1 MIDLNRLEEYRENN
15 RIEAKRAL
23 GGLPKSIWETY
34 SAFANTLGGLILMG
48 VEEYPDKSLHAV
60 DLPYPEVLIEE
71 FLAGLNDP
79 RKVSANILSEDD
91 ITIETVDG
99 KRIIVV
105 RVPRAPKNL
114 KPVYI
119 DGNHIFG
126 SYHRNGEGD
135 YRCTAEELL
144 AMYREAHSD
153 PEAQADAGTVSEIR
167 KSIIISYLTDHI
179 EVKEQELEKLLGIG
193 KIPVRTLMS
202 ELIADGI
209 VTAKGGNR
217 NRKYKLRS

>member
-1 MIDLNRLEEYRENN
+1 MIDLNHLEEYKENN

-48 VEEYPDKSLHAV
+48 VEEHEDKSLHAV

-79 RKVSANILSEDD
+79 RKVSANILGDDD

-99 KRIIVV
+99 KKIIIVH
-105 RVPRAPKNL
+105 VPRAPKNL
-114 KPVYI
+114 KPIYI

-126 SYHRNGEGD
+126 SYRRNGEGD

-144 AMYREAHSD
+144 AMYRDAHSEE
-153 PEAQADAGTVSEIR
+153 PADEETVSEIR
-167 KSIIISYLTDHI
+167 KAIIISYITDHI
-179 EVKEQELEKLLGIG
+179 EVKEQELQSLLGIG
-193 KIPVRTLMS
+193 SVPVKALLS
-202 ELIADGI
+202 ELIAEGF
-209 VTAKGGNR
+209 VTARGGSR
-217 NRKYKLRS
+217 NRRYKLRA